1 MMKREEG
8 KVAGVEKERER
19 GEVCACICKC
29 VIEVGQDYDRQNWG
43 VAGVQCPMI
52 DRSLAVCSNPTVS
65 ISFIL
70 IYI

>member
-1 MMKREEG
+1 M
-8 KVAGVEKERER
+8 
-19 GEVCACICKC
+19 CACIYKC
-29 VIEVGQDYDRQNWG
+29 VREVDKDQERRNWG

-70 IYI
+70 IHICNPVPPSLLPSLTL